1 MGSYYAPCRIE
12 GGCSN
17 LSGILRSH
25 PEYHQGRGCEGA
37 KCDGVIP
44 IEVVKPLKAGEEG
57 PPATGKVAANFKP
70 QPLNPGVIC
79 GAVDTGDLPQCTLIP
94 KG

>member
-1 MGSYYAPCRIE
+1 VAVPISLEFCAVILNIIKEE
-12 GGCSN
+12 GVKEPN
-17 LSGILRSH
+17 VM
-25 PEYHQGRGCEGA
+25 
-37 KCDGVIP
+37 GVIP
-44 IEVVKPLKAGEEG
+44 IEVVKPLKVGEEG